1 MKLKITDSKNRS
13 MKERLL
19 KEGPGAGYTI
29 TAKGFSDVNIT
40 SARVVKADGNGGTIA
55 VDGTCTIDE
64 LYAESYYYGT
74 GKMTD
79 IPAAITEVYISEYNL
94 GYDANGDDEDI
105 SKMSEEELIVLVK
118 ETVEYY
124 RDEIETV
131 YGGGWMHSTYDGSIE
146 NRDEPIVLQ
155 ITDQA
160 AINFIDLAVQGDNYT
175 EEFVVSTTSTRDI
188 DYFDDEYSAIEYANK
203 LAVDPD
209 YIGETITVERRIEY
223 YGFEGESFDMYEP
236 EFDTVYEVE
245 NELEWGDDEDTDYQE
260 SFRRKRT
267 ESAKRRSVNE
277 SRLGDL
283 YDIGYAADGI
293 IKSVFT
299 AIQRDWDNT
308 QIDATSI
315 TVSSITK
322 DRDTGVVFI
331 DVTLSSRV
339 NPSAT
344 KYLGIEANVK
354 DNQFEIYD
362 LDDEKFIGSCNMD
375 ESAKKTIDRVI
386 MDEAKKV
393 SRYAD
398 TVRESSHTKRRSRR
412 CKKSK

>member
-1 MKLKITDSKNRS
+1 MKLKITDRKNRS

-74 GKMTD
+74 GKMVN
-79 IPAAITEVYISEYNL
+79 IPAAITEVYISEYDL

-124 RDEIETV
+124 RDEIEAV
-131 YGGGWMHSTYDGSIE
+131 YGGGWMHSTYDGSIDG
-146 NRDEPIVLQ
+146 RDEPIVLQ
-155 ITDQA
+155 ITDQD
-160 AINFIDLAVQGDNYT
+160 AINFIDLAVQGENVIT
-175 EEFVVSTTSTRDI
+175 EYRVQADGVDA
-188 DYFDDEYSAIEYANK
+188 DYYYEEEDEAIAKADE
-203 LAVDPD
+203 LAVDPE
-209 YIGETITVERRIEY
+209 YIGQTITVVRWEDY
-223 YGFEGESFDMYEP
+223 YDFEGMPFDYSEP
-236 EFDTVYEVE
+236 YTEVVYEVE
-245 NELEWGDDEDTDYQE
+245 NELQWGDDEDTDYQE
-260 SFRRKRT
+260 SFKRKRT

-277 SRLGDL
+277 ARLGDL
-283 YDIGYAADGI
+283 YDLGYAADGI

-299 AIQRDWDNT
+299 AIQRDWDNQ

-322 DRDTGVVFI
+322 DRNTGVVFI

-386 MDEAKKV
+386 TDEAKKI
-393 SRYAD
+393 SRYTD
-398 TVRESSHTKRRSRR
+398 TVRESSYAKRRSRR